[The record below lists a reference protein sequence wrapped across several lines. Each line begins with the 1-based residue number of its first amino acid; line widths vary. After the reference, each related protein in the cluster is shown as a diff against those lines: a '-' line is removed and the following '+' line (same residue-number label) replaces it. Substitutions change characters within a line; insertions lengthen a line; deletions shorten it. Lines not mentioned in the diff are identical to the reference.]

1 MDKFPVLHF
10 LHFLDVV
17 NNEQTA
23 IKTVSSCVL
32 FNVCI
37 VITFVTTDMYLGE
50 LNVKANKISKYE
62 RINLENTDISV
73 EYTHL
78 FYIFNMMV
86 LEPLGTI

>member
-1 MDKFPVLHF
+1 M
-10 LHFLDVV
+10 V

-23 IKTVSSCVL
+23 NKTVSSCVL

-37 VITFVTTDMYLGE
+37 VITFVTTYMYLGE
-50 LNVKANKISKYE
+50 LNVKANEIPKYE
-62 RINLENTDISV
+62 RKNLEYMGISV

-78 FYIFNMMV
+78 LYVFNVMV

>member
-1 MDKFPVLHF
+1 MDKFTVLHF
-10 LHFLDVV
+10 LHFLDMV

-23 IKTVSSCVL
+23 NKTVSSCVL

-37 VITFVTTDMYLGE
+37 VITFVTTYMYLGE
-50 LNVKANKISKYE
+50 LNVKANEIPKYE
-62 RINLENTDISV
+62 RKNLEYMGISV

-78 FYIFNMMV
+78 LYVFNVMV

>member
-1 MDKFPVLHF
+1 MDKFTVLHF
-10 LHFLDVV
+10 LHFLDIL

-23 IKTVSSCVL
+23 NTTVSSCVL

-37 VITFVTTDMYLGE
+37 VITIAKTDMYLGE
-50 LNVKANKISKYE
+50 LNVKANEISKHE
-62 RINLENTDISV
+62 RINLENTGISV

-78 FYIFNMMV
+78 FYVFNVMV